1 MPFALDHVTIVF
13 SPYATFYGT
22 PADAAKVVDALNL
35 SIAEITDAEGAEI
48 IATDGDGVTR
58 LRPDPSPKLRSI
70 AEKFLG
76 AHNARNG
83 GRGRALLSLIVN
95 LNP

>member
-1 MPFALDHVTIVF
+1 VPFALDHVTIVF

-22 PADAAKVVDALNL
+22 PTDAAKVVDALGL

-58 LRPDPSPKLRSI
+58 LRPGPSPKLRSI
-70 AEKFLG
+70 TEKLLG
-76 AHNARNG
+76 PLARNG

>member
-22 PADAAKVVDALNL
+22 PADAAKVVDALGL
-35 SIAEITDAEGAEI
+35 AVEEVRDADEAI
-48 IATDGDGVTR
+48 ITDGDGLTR
-58 LRPDPSPKLRSI
+58 LRVDGPPPLKAA
-70 AEKFLG
+70 AEKLLG
-76 AHNARNG
+76 PLARNG

>member
-1 MPFALDHVTIVF
+1 MPFALDHVTIVL

-22 PADAAKVVDALNL
+22 PADAAKVIDALP
-35 SIAEITDAEGAEI
+35 SAIEEIRDADGAEI
-48 IATDGDGVTR
+48 IAADEDGITR
-58 LRPDPSPKLRSI
+58 LRPGPSPKLRSI
-70 AEKFLG
+70 TEKLLG

-83 GRGRALLSLIVN
+83 GRGRALLNLIAN